1 MYTLR
6 RRHPRLGSAL
16 VVRVV
21 MAPPGPSLVA
31 AFGGAVEPLV
41 HAPETVQSARVG
53 GIGVVDDTV
62 LQHER
67 AHARPLAMVRGHVGS
82 THGCELGLRPCAATF
97 LPRSP
102 LEHCLASVVV
112 FDALAPLLLGE
123 PDVEVEVEV
132 VAERGRPGK

>member
-1 MYTLR
+1 MHTLR

-82 THGCELGLRPCAATF
+82 HMAAN
-97 LPRSP
+97 
-102 LEHCLASVVV
+102 LAS
-112 FDALAPLLLGE
+112 APA
-123 PDVEVEVEV
+123 PPPSCP
-132 VAERGRPGK
+132 ARHSNTASRR